1 MPSLVGSEMC
11 IRDRRYFMYTR
22 KSLLNFKFS
31 WTQSKSRFRTFFLTK
46 CRKKT
51 KSRFEEKLS
60 PGVLDLVNFFQK
72 DNFFFSF
79 FEKML

>member
-1 MPSLVGSEMC
+1 
-11 IRDRRYFMYTR
+11 MYTR

-31 WTQSKSRFRTFFLTK
+31 FGHSLSPGFELFFLTM
-46 CRKKT
+46 CRRKT
-51 KSRFEEKLS
+51 KSSFEEKLS

-72 DNFFFSF
+72 NNFSF

>member
-1 MPSLVGSEMC
+1 
-11 IRDRRYFMYTR
+11 MYTR

-31 WTQSKSRFRTFFLTK
+31 WTQSKFGFRTFFLTK
-46 CRKKT
+46 CRRKT

-60 PGVLDLVNFFQK
+60 PGVLDLVSFFQK
-72 DNFFFSF
+72 NNFSF